1 MQTTVV
7 TITIF
12 TLPRGNFSSTII
24 LKNNRYIWIHFILTF
39 HLFFSDWLWS
49 TRNFRSTLSSFPQGS
64 FLVKGAI
71 TKLGFRDGWTKNT
84 SEHCKN
90 WTIELDIKLFTV
102 SKKIAFQ
109 TSKILIKHDKCIL
122 ISILRPG
129 NADRD
134 GKTGQKIM
142 FSIFSQK
149 VGFYLKH
156 QLSNTPFF
164 YKQSKI

>member
-24 LKNNRYIWIHFILTF
+24 LKNSRYIWIHFILTF

-49 TRNFRSTLSSFPQGS
+49 TRNFRSTLSSFPKGS

-102 SKKIAFQ
+102 SKKVAFQ

-122 ISILRPG
+122 ISILRPEMLTVTERQ
-129 NADRD
+129 DR
-134 GKTGQKIM
+134 KLCFQFFQKR
-142 FSIFSQK
+142 
-149 VGFYLKH
+149 
-156 QLSNTPFF
+156 
-164 YKQSKI
+164 

>member
-24 LKNNRYIWIHFILTF
+24 LKNNIYIWIHFILTF

-102 SKKIAFQ
+102 SKKVAFQ

-122 ISILRPG
+122 ISILRPEMLTVTERQ
-129 NADRD
+129 DR
-134 GKTGQKIM
+134 KLCFQFFQKR
-142 FSIFSQK
+142 
-149 VGFYLKH
+149 
-156 QLSNTPFF
+156 
-164 YKQSKI
+164 